1 MVDQPSLEPENPEE
15 EIEYL
20 EDEPEPLSLSEK
32 LKEEVG
38 FYASLLLII
47 LVTCAPGFLCSLYY
61 LSTVPDVT
69 WQRGDKDLTIDRVF
83 MLHVK
88 RSPVGLGYET
98 WRVSE
103 TLSDDE
109 ACVAISIRY
118 LLWSDAG
125 DEAQSAKVS
134 QRFARGQSGWQA
146 TGQPCE

>member
-1 MVDQPSLEPENPEE
+1 MTDQPDLEPEDPEE

-20 EDEPEPLSLSEK
+20 EEEPDPLSPSQK

-69 WQRGDKDLTIDRVF
+69 WQRGNDGLIIDRVF
-83 MLHVK
+83 MVRAR
-88 RSPVGLGYET
+88 RSPIGLGYET

-103 TLSDDE
+103 TLSNDE
-109 ACVAISIRY
+109 VCVTISIRY

-125 DEAQSAKVS
+125 DEAQGARVS
-134 QRFARGQSGWQA
+134 QRFTRGQSGWQA
-146 TGQPCE
+146 RGQPCE

>member
-1 MVDQPSLEPENPEE
+1 MPTQSELEPEEPEE

-20 EDEPEPLSLSEK
+20 EEEPEPRSTSER

-69 WQRGDKDLTIDRVF
+69 WQRGDDGLTIDRVF
-83 MLHVK
+83 MLHLK

-98 WRVSE
+98 RRVSD

-109 ACVAISIRY
+109 VCVTTTIRY

-125 DEAQSAKVS
+125 DEAQGAKVS
-134 QRFARGQSGWQA
+134 QRYARSQSGWQT
-146 TGQPCE
+146 TGQPCQ